1 MALNP
6 LTGANTGYIDL
17 AITEPFPQAGAMQAN
32 ILTSTPR
39 DPTCRHWKLSDC
51 ECAVAHACSSWLNF
65 ARTPPL

>member
-32 ILTSTPR
+32 ILTSTPPR
-39 DPTCRHWKLSDC
+39 PNVS
-51 ECAVAHACSSWLNF
+51 
-65 ARTPPL
+65 PLETFRL